1 MEDTVL
7 YDIKV
12 PIDWVCT
19 YRQIQSLLID
29 YGVSAIAG
37 CDNVCNNKNK
47 DIIQLW
53 NLFKNAVYVYYRED
67 VDKANRIYDFVVR
80 GLKKY
85 TDVNVGTSTIH
96 VEDSEVEVTCTGDNY
111 KFADTKTS
119 YNFQANDE
127 SQLDIQDDGLG
138 QTLYFN
144 IKSQKIVAIGTKEEI
159 FSIGYDFVL
168 DNPEDATWLGYTSAN
183 NTLIIRENK
192 SKLRVAKFK
201 LVQYESGNILEGKVT
216 QDVNDYTY
224 RYTIN
229 VEPTSIEIPAEGG
242 TKVFTVESYKELVDS
257 EGSVIG
263 DKINVPYNA
272 YSSSIY
278 FKVNGN
284 QVSAEANTEEIRS
297 AAIIVERDE
306 VGVSGNKKIDLYQDS
321 LNKEIRYRLVATVDT
336 NTIDSDGT
344 NPVTLTVESYKETYV
359 NGISQG
365 DRTDIPYTAISDKG
379 LLKNN
384 TSDKTKWYMSANDTT
399 NVRTDS
405 IIVRQMESNKSE
417 IIDIRQNPAQEE
429 ISYVFSVDQESL
441 TPPSTGQN
449 VILNIQSYKQYYI
462 NGKPTTKTPI
472 GYTGAVVTGNDFIT
486 IQEGLPNS
494 ITVAPNSG
502 ESERSGKILY
512 TQQDNSGKTLEVRI
526 NQTGS
531 SITYTYHLTIGENE
545 VPLINT
551 ADSKTISVE
560 SYRQK
565 YVNGSPEGGRENVD
579 YYLSQTSGN
588 ANESQ
593 YGGVTASP
601 QGEYIYITSEL
612 NQTNETVSIQY
623 DVIQTQS
630 SGTPNVEKLT
640 ITKAASTVE
649 DQYFIEARE
658 TNFEFEAKPYS
669 NIYFEITHAEHRRVV
684 NGQTVSVEDNLSWEP
699 ISNADWIHVGN
710 QNERYIKC
718 DENKI
723 YPNVQERSGT
733 VTVRLVANNSTSV
746 TLNVRQQ
753 RATYKTVYD
762 FYVDDADISWEFYP
776 GYDSAE
782 ANYRLVKEEVLNK
795 TVINNNGNGEDQT
808 SNYTVGKIKTTI
820 SSCGIYCDNWNAE
833 LNTHT
838 HKVYVSTTGSNDT
851 EMMYLILKCQSTDG
865 RYSTSIFA
873 SWTNYDPTYRTIRSY
888 KHDKSI
894 YDFFYHY
901 VPKELKCIYAD
912 LIKIFINAHGD
923 NYKLRKAVYNLN
935 LFQSL
940 IAAYF
945 FEDIKKI
952 NLFLECIIG
961 FINNYFKENDIF
973 YEYRLNG
980 IEDNGHV
987 YLDILPCQDK
997 TDVKLELDAK
1007 TGHLHEI
1014 DKSTNKQAIDFEF
1027 ENDNLIAVRHGYRKE
1042 RFGKSNSNC
1051 CNS

>member
-7 YDIKV
+7 HDIKV

-67 VDKANRIYDFVVR
+67 VDKANRIYNFVVR
-80 GLKKY
+80 ELKKY

-144 IKSQKIVAIGTKEEI
+144 IKSQKIVVIGTKEEI

-168 DNPEDATWLGYTSAN
+168 NNSEDVSWLSYTNSN
-183 NTLIIRENK
+183 NALVIRENK
-192 SKLRVAKFK
+192 LKARVAEFK
-201 LVQYESGNILEGKVT
+201 LVQYESGNILKGKVT
-216 QDVNDYTY
+216 QEVNDYTY

-229 VEPTSIEIPAEGG
+229 IDPTSIEIPAEGG
-242 TKVFTVESYKELVDS
+242 SKVFTIESYKELIRE
-257 EGSVIG
+257 EGTPIG

-278 FKVNGN
+278 FKVKGN
-284 QVSAEANTEEIRS
+284 RVSAEANTEGIRS
-297 AAIIVERDE
+297 AAIIIERDE
-306 VGVSGNKKIDLYQDS
+306 VGVSGNKKIDLYQDV

-336 NTIDSDGT
+336 NTIDSYGV
-344 NPVTLTVESYKETYV
+344 NSVTLTVESYKETYV
-359 NGISQG
+359 NGVSQG

-384 TSDKTKWYMSANDTT
+384 TSDKTKWYMPANDTT

-449 VILNIQSYKQYYI
+449 VILNIRSYKQYYI
-462 NGKPTTKTPI
+462 NGKPTTKTPV

-486 IQEGLPNS
+486 IQDDLPNS

-502 ESERSGKILY
+502 EGERTGKIVY
-512 TQQDNSGKTLEVRI
+512 TQQVESGKTLEVRI
-526 NQTGS
+526 VQSGAS
-531 SITYTYHLTIGENE
+531 VRYTYHLSIHDNE
-545 VPLINT
+545 VSLANT
-551 ADSKTISVE
+551 ADSRTISVE

-565 YVNGSPEGGRENVD
+565 YVNDAPEGGRENID
-579 YYLSQTSGN
+579 FYLSQTGGN
-588 ANESQ
+588 AGESK
-593 YGGVTASP
+593 YGGVTASV
-601 QGEYIYITSEL
+601 QGTNIYITSEL
-612 NQTNETVSIQY
+612 NQTDETVSVQY
-623 DVIQTQS
+623 DVIQAQS
-630 SGTPNVEKLT
+630 SGVANTEKLT
-640 ITKAASTVE
+640 ITKASSTVE
-649 DQYFIEARE
+649 DKYFIEARE

-669 NIYFEITHAEHRRVV
+669 NIYFEITRAEHRRVI

-753 RATYKTVYD
+753 RAIYKTDYV
-762 FYVDDADISWEFYP
+762 FYVDDADVSWEFYP

-782 ANYRLVKEEVLNK
+782 ANYRLVKEELLNE

-808 SNYTVGKIKTTI
+808 SNYTIGKIKTTMN
-820 SSCGIYCDNWNAE
+820 SCGIYCYNWNAG
-833 LNTHT
+833 LNTFA
-838 HKVYVSTTGSNDT
+838 HKVYVSTTGTNDT
-851 EMMYLILKCQSTDG
+851 EMMHLILKCQSTDG
-865 RYSTSIFA
+865 RYSMSIFA
-873 SWTNYDPTYRTIRSY
+873 SWTNYDPTYYTIRSY

-901 VPKELKCIYAD
+901 VPKELKCVYTD

-1007 TGHLHEI
+1007 TGHLREI
-1014 DKSTNKQAIDFEF
+1014 DKSANKQAIDFEIKD
-1027 ENDNLIAVRHGYRKE
+1027 NNLIAVNHGYRRE
-1042 RFGKSNSNC
+1042 GLGESNSNC
-1051 CNS
+1051 CKS

>member
-7 YDIKV
+7 RDIKV
-12 PIDWVCT
+12 PINWVCT

-96 VEDSEVEVTCTGDNY
+96 VEDSEVEVTCTGDDY

-119 YNFQANDE
+119 YNFQVNDE

-168 DNPEDATWLGYTSAN
+168 NNPEDATWLGYTSAN

-257 EGSVIG
+257 DGSIIG

-297 AAIIVERDE
+297 AAIIIERDE

-449 VILNIQSYKQYYI
+449 VIFNIQSYKQYYI
-462 NGKPTTKTPI
+462 NGKPTTKTPV

-486 IQEGLPNS
+486 IQDGLPNS

-526 NQTGS
+526 NQTGA
-531 SITYTYHLTIGENE
+531 SITYTYHLSINENE
-545 VPLINT
+545 VSLINT

-565 YVNGSPEGGRENVD
+565 YINGSPEGGRENVD
-579 YYLSQTSGN
+579 YYLTQTSGN

-593 YGGVTASP
+593 YGGVVASA

-649 DQYFIEARE
+649 DQYFIEAQN
-658 TNFEFEAKPYS
+658 TWIDVVAYPNGAYS
-669 NIYFEITHAEHRRVV
+669 YFNITRAEKRHVI
-684 NGQTVSVEDNLSWEP
+684 NGSVTSVEDNLHWEP
-699 ISNADWIHVGN
+699 SSDSDWLHVGN
-710 QNERYIKC
+710 QDETYILC
-718 DENKI
+718 DENTVGSFRTGKI
-723 YPNVQERSGT
+723 
-733 VTVRLVANNSTSV
+733 TVRLVA
-746 TLNVRQQ
+746 
-753 RATYKTVYD
+753 
-762 FYVDDADISWEFYP
+762 
-776 GYDSAE
+776 
-782 ANYRLVKEEVLNK
+782 
-795 TVINNNGNGEDQT
+795 
-808 SNYTVGKIKTTI
+808 
-820 SSCGIYCDNWNAE
+820 
-833 LNTHT
+833 
-838 HKVYVSTTGSNDT
+838 SNDT
-851 EMMYLILKCQSTDG
+851 KVEITVKQAEATFRTQRVAYLQQHIFNLSPNNTSGETTYRLMYEEIRNG
-865 RYSTSIFA
+865 RIVNESDESDNYQGNGLYCYSTTSCGQNCSDWNFTSNSYMKTA
-873 SWTNYDPTYRTIRSY
+873 GVSFVGSWGMEERLAATGNYRTQDGKYETYIDATFSVYDTLALAEFKTARAN
-888 KHDKSI
+888 DSI

-901 VPKELKCIYAD
+901 IPKELKCVYTD
-912 LIKIFINAHGD
+912 LVKIFINAHGD

-945 FEDIKKI
+945 FEDTKKI
-952 NLFLECIIG
+952 KLFLDCIIA
-961 FINNYFKENDIF
+961 FANNYFKENDIL

-980 IEDNGHV
+980 IEENGHV
-987 YLDILPCQDK
+987 YLDILPCQEK

-1007 TGHLHEI
+1007 TGHLREI
-1014 DKSTNKQAIDFEF
+1014 DKSANKQAIDFEIKD
-1027 ENDNLIAVRHGYRKE
+1027 NNLIAVNHGYRRE
-1042 RFGKSNSNC
+1042 RLGESNSNC
-1051 CNS
+1051 CKS

>member
-7 YDIKV
+7 NNIRV
-12 PIDWVCT
+12 PIDWVCS
-19 YRQIQSLLID
+19 YRQIQFLLVE
-29 YGVSAIAG
+29 YGVSAIQG
-37 CDNVCNNKNK
+37 CDNVCAPKNK
-47 DIIQLW
+47 SIIQLW
-53 NLFKNAVYVYYRED
+53 NLFKNAAFLYEKGYT
-67 VDKANRIYDFVVR
+67 DKANTIYEFVKR
-80 GLKKY
+80 ALTKY
-85 TDVNVGTSTIH
+85 ENVDVGNSEIH
-96 VEDSEVEVTCTGDNY
+96 VEDAIVTIKCIGNDYEFDDIKEVYTFEI
-111 KFADTKTS
+111 
-119 YNFQANDE
+119 NDE
-127 SQLDIQDDGLG
+127 EQLNIQDNGLG
-138 QTLYFN
+138 QTIAFN
-144 IKSQKIVAIGTKEEI
+144 VISKKTI
-159 FSIGYDFVL
+159 SIGSKVEELFIDYNFAL
-168 DNPEDATWLGYTSAN
+168 DNVSDYSW
-183 NTLIIRENK
+183 IIWNKSNHSITIKENK
-192 SKLRVAKFK
+192 VSVRTAKFRLIQNESNNVLNGVINQELSKL
-201 LVQYESGNILEGKVT
+201 
-216 QDVNDYTY
+216 TY
-224 RYTIN
+224 RYTITIFP
-229 VEPTSIEIPAEGG
+229 ERIELPSEGG
-242 TKVFTVESYKELVDS
+242 RETFVVNSYKELTNES
-257 EGSVIG
+257 GEVIG
-263 DKINVPYNA
+263 DKILVPYKA
-272 YSSSIY
+272 TSSNKY
-278 FKVNGN
+278 FVVNGN
-284 QVSAEANTEEIRS
+284 SVSAEANTSFPRS
-297 AAIIVERDE
+297 GSIIIEREE
-306 VGVSGNKKIDLYQDS
+306 VGVEGNKKIEVSQDS

-462 NGKPTTKTPI
+462 NGKPTTKTPV

-486 IQEGLPNS
+486 IQDGLPNS

-502 ESERSGKILY
+502 EDERTGKIVY
-512 TQQDNSGKTLEVRI
+512 TQQAESGKTLEVRI
-526 NQTGS
+526 VQSGAS
-531 SITYTYHLTIGENE
+531 VRYTYHLSIHDNE
-545 VPLINT
+545 VSLANT
-551 ADSKTISVE
+551 ADSRTISVE

-565 YVNGSPEGGRENVD
+565 YVNDAPEGGRENID
-579 YYLSQTSGN
+579 FYLSQTGGN
-588 ANESQ
+588 AGESK
-593 YGGVTASP
+593 YGGVTASV
-601 QGEYIYITSEL
+601 QGTNIYITSEL
-612 NQTNETVSIQY
+612 NQTDKTVSVQY
-623 DVIQTQS
+623 DVIQAQS
-630 SGTPNVEKLT
+630 SGVANTEKLT

-684 NGQTVSVEDNLSWEP
+684 NGQTVSVENNLSWEP

-753 RATYKTVYD
+753 RATYKTVYV
-762 FYVDDADISWEFYP
+762 FYVDDTDVSWEFYP

-782 ANYRLVKEEVLNK
+782 ANYRLVKEEVLNQ

-808 SNYTVGKIKTTI
+808 SNYTASNIKTTI
-820 SSCGIYCDNWNAE
+820 SSCGIYCDNWSAG
-833 LNTHT
+833 LNTYT

-851 EMMYLILKCQSTDG
+851 EMMDLILKCQSTDG
-865 RYSTSIFA
+865 RYNTSIFA
-873 SWTNYDPTYRTIRSY
+873 SWSNYNPTYRTIRSY

-945 FEDIKKI
+945 FEDTKKI
-952 NLFLECIIG
+952 KLFLDCIIA
-961 FINNYFKENDIF
+961 FANNYFKENDIL

-980 IEDNGHV
+980 IEENGHV
-987 YLDILPCQDK
+987 YLDILPCQEK
-997 TDVKLELDAK
+997 TDVKLELDVE
-1007 TGHLHEI
+1007 TGHLREI
-1014 DKSTNKQAIDFEF
+1014 DKSTNKQAIDFEIKD
-1027 ENDNLIAVRHGYRKE
+1027 NNLIAVNHGYRRE
-1042 RFGKSNSNC
+1042 RLGESNSNC
-1051 CNS
+1051 CKS

>member
-1 MEDTVL
+1 MENTVL
-7 YDIKV
+7 HDIKV

-80 GLKKY
+80 ELKKY
-85 TDVNVGTSTIH
+85 TGVNVGTSTIR
-96 VEDSEVEVTCTGDNY
+96 VEDSEVEVTCTGDKY
-111 KFADTKTS
+111 QFADTNTN
-119 YNFQANDE
+119 YVFQANDE
-127 SQLDIQDDGLG
+127 SQLNIQDNGLG

-144 IKSQKIVAIGTKEEI
+144 IKSQKIVSIGSKEET
-159 FSIGYDFVL
+159 FNIGYDFVL
-168 DNPEDATWLGYTSAN
+168 NNSEDASWLSYTDSN
-183 NTLIIRENK
+183 NALVIRENK
-192 SKLRVAKFK
+192 LKVRVAEFK
-201 LVQYESGNILEGKVT
+201 LVQYESGNILKGKVT
-216 QDVNDYTY
+216 QEVNDYTY

-229 VEPTSIEIPAEGG
+229 IDPTSIEIPAEGG
-242 TKVFTVESYKELVDS
+242 SKVFTIESYKELIGE
-257 EGSVIG
+257 EGSPIG

-278 FKVNGN
+278 FKVKDNR
-284 QVSAEANTEEIRS
+284 VSAEANTEEIRS
-297 AAIIVERDE
+297 AAIIIERDE
-306 VGVSGNKKIDLYQDS
+306 IGVSGNKKIDLHQDS
-321 LNKEIRYRLVATVDT
+321 LNKEIRYRLVASVDN
-336 NTIDSDGT
+336 NTINADGA

-359 NGISQG
+359 NSVAQG
-365 DRTDIPYTAISDKG
+365 DKTNIPYTASSDKG

-384 TSDKTKWYMSANDTT
+384 TSDKAKWYMSANDTT

-405 IIVRQMESNKSE
+405 IIIKQMESNKTE
-417 IIDIRQNPAQEE
+417 IIDIKQNPAQEE
-429 ISYVFSVDQESL
+429 INYIFTVDQESL
-441 TPPSTGQN
+441 TPPSSGQN
-449 VILNIQSYKQYYI
+449 VILNVQSYKQHYV
-462 NGKPTTKTPI
+462 NGKPTTKTPVSYI
-472 GYTGAVVTGNDFIT
+472 GSVVTGNDFIT
-486 IQEGLPNS
+486 IQDGLPNS

-502 ESERSGKILY
+502 DGERTGKIVY
-512 TQQDNSGKTLEVRI
+512 TQQVESGKTLEVRI
-526 NQTGS
+526 VQSGAS
-531 SITYTYHLTIGENE
+531 VRYTYHLSIHDNE
-545 VPLINT
+545 VSLANT
-551 ADSKTISVE
+551 ADSRTISVE

-565 YVNGSPEGGRENVD
+565 YVNDAPEGGRENID
-579 YYLSQTSGN
+579 FYLSQTGGN
-588 ANESQ
+588 AGESK
-593 YGGVTASP
+593 YGGVTASV
-601 QGEYIYITSEL
+601 QGTNIYITSEL
-612 NQTNETVSIQY
+612 NQTDETVSVQY
-623 DVIQTQS
+623 DVIQVQS
-630 SGTPNVEKLT
+630 SGVANTEKLT
-640 ITKAASTVE
+640 ITKASSTVE

-658 TNFEFEAKPYS
+658 TNFEFEAKSYS
-669 NIYFEITHAEHRRVV
+669 NIYFEITRAEHRRVV
-684 NGQTVSVEDNLSWEP
+684 NGQAVSVENNLSWEP

-753 RATYKTVYD
+753 RATYKTVYV
-762 FYVDDADISWEFYP
+762 FYVDDTDVSWEFYL

-782 ANYRLVKEEVLNK
+782 ANYRLVKEEVLNQ

-808 SNYTVGKIKTTI
+808 SNYTAGKIKTTI
-820 SSCGIYCDNWNAE
+820 SSCGIYCDNWNAG
-833 LNTHT
+833 LNTYT

-851 EMMYLILKCQSTDG
+851 EMMNLILKCQSTDG

-873 SWTNYDPTYRTIRSY
+873 SWSNYDPTYRTIRSY

-901 VPKELKCIYAD
+901 VPKELKCIYVD

-961 FINNYFKENDIF
+961 FINNYFKENNIF

-1014 DKSTNKQAIDFEF
+1014 DKSANKQAIDFEF
-1027 ENDNLIAVRHGYRKE
+1027 ENDNLITVRHGYRKE